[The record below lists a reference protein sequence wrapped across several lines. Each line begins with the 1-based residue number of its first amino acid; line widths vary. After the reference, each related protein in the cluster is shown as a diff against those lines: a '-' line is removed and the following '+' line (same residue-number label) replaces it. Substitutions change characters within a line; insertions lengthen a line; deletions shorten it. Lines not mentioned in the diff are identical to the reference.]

1 MTWTVVVHPELEV
14 IQTLEG
20 NQVARD
26 REEVEY
32 EVDRLPGIWM
42 NEGAEMK
49 ILTAS
54 V

>member
-1 MTWTVVVHPELEV
+1 MMWTVVAHPELEV
-14 IQTLEG
+14 IHALEG

-32 EVDRLPGIWM
+32 EVDHLPGIWM
-42 NEGAEMK
+42 YGGLEMK